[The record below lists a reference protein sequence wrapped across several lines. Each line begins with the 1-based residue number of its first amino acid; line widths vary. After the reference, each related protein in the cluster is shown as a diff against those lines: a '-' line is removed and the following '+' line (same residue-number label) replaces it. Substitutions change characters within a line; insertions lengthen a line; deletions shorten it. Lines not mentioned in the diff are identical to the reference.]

1 MREGDDQD
9 PTRVFEFLDVH
20 QAEFSI
26 VARCRLLRVS
36 RSSYYAWRERLPSQ
50 RSAADQALMT
60 QIKAIYTAS
69 RGVYGTP
76 RIPATLRA
84 QGVRTSRRKGKPKR
98 AGKVVLAPD
107 QVRRSFRAERPNQ
120 LWVGWRLR
128 RTSPPRREPS
138 IWQRFK
144 MSFPAVSWVGQCP
157 PGRMPNG
164 WCVPCRWRSE
174 LDVPRTSFI
183 ILIMVRNTLHR
194 SFDKL
199 VRPRT

>member
-1 MREGDDQD
+1 MLRSPYYGKKTLLFGVSRTDSRHGEVGSFDHVGGDGDDQD
-9 PTRVFEFLDVH
+9 PTAVFEFLDVH

-98 AGKVVLAPD
+98 AG
-107 QVRRSFRAERPNQ
+107 QGRS
-120 LWVGWRLR
+120 G
-128 RTSPPRREPS
+128 TGSSP
-138 IWQRFK
+138 
-144 MSFPAVSWVGQCP
+144 
-157 PGRMPNG
+157 
-164 WCVPCRWRSE
+164 
-174 LDVPRTSFI
+174 
-183 ILIMVRNTLHR
+183 
-194 SFDKL
+194 
-199 VRPRT
+199 